1 MPGPEVRPQA
11 RDRPRC
17 FPLHTTVEDHAGG
30 QPVIRQNCWPEVPS
44 EKLHPFVFAGLNKP
58 AAWTAGWLVVSD
70 VKGASTAL
78 WRHRDFLLLWGG
90 QTVSQTGSQV
100 TVLALP
106 LVAIVILHATTFQAG
121 LLSAAVT
128 SAYLLFALP
137 ARVLADRV
145 SKRRL
150 MLWCDAAGLL
160 VIGSVPAAEAAGVLT
175 LGQLYLVALA
185 SSVVSVFFLVAYS
198 SYLPTLIDRDQL
210 ADGNGKLATTQA
222 AAQIAGP
229 GLGAVLVGLFGAA
242 LAMTGDALSFAVS
255 GACLLSIRSREPRIA
270 RAGGERRARLRP
282 QVGEGLTYIFRDPIL
297 RRAVAWNGTANF
309 FVIMVETLGPVFLIR
324 AVHLRPAYVGALLA
338 LGATGGVAA
347 GLASKPLT
355 HRIGSARLSWLSMT
369 VFTLPGLLIPMARPG
384 WQVGLFAVGWM
395 SWTFGATLCAI
406 ALTSYQQATCPAR
419 LRGRVSA
426 ASRWVNWGTLPL
438 GGLAG
443 GALGAALNRS
453 TARCPASA
461 GSVPRSR
468 SSAISSAR

>member
-1 MPGPEVRPQA
+1 VTDNQ
-11 RDRPRC
+11 
-17 FPLHTTVEDHAGG
+17 
-30 QPVIRQNCWPEVPS
+30 S
-44 EKLHPFVFAGLNKP
+44 
-58 AAWTAGWLVVSD
+58 
-70 VKGASTAL
+70 ASTGL

-100 TVLALP
+100 TILALP
-106 LVAIVILHATTFQAG
+106 LVAIVVLHATTFQIG
-121 LLSAAVT
+121 LLSATVT

-137 ARVLADRV
+137 AGVLADRV

-150 MLWCDAAGLL
+150 MLWCDVAGLL
-160 VIGSVPAAEAAGVLT
+160 VIGSIPVAAAAGVLT

-185 SSVVSVFFLVAYS
+185 SGVVSVFFLVGYT

-210 ADGNGKLATTQA
+210 TDGNGKLSTTQA

-242 LAMTGDALSFAVS
+242 LAMASDALSFAVS
-255 GACLLSIRSREPRIA
+255 AVCLLSIRSREPRIV
-270 RAGGERRARLRP
+270 RADGERQPRLRS
-282 QVGEGLTYIFRDPIL
+282 QVGEGLTYIFREPIL

-324 AVHLRPAYVGALLA
+324 DLHLRPAYVGVLLA
-338 LGATGGVAA
+338 LGAAGGVAG
-347 GLASKPLT
+347 GLTSKPLT
-355 HRIGSARLSWLSMT
+355 RRIGSARLSWLSMT

-384 WQVGLFAVGWM
+384 WGIGLFAAGWM
-395 SWTFGATLCAI
+395 SWTFGSTLCAI

-426 ASRWVNWGTLPL
+426 ASRWINWGTLPL

-443 GALGAALNRS
+443 GALGALLGVHTTLWVAVIGGCSSGLWLYLSPLR
-453 TARCPASA
+453 RIRDLPMGGLQPA
-461 GSVPRSR
+461 
-468 SSAISSAR
+468 